1 MLPAR
6 NNTSLHTTYINKNNT
21 QTPTS
26 LHLLTKGRNKQGKET
41 ERMMERKVNK
51 KNIREGR

>member
-6 NNTSLHTTYINKNNT
+6 KNTSLHTTYIKKNNT

-26 LHLLTKGRNKQGKET
+26 LHLLTKRRNKQGKET
-41 ERMMERKVNK
+41 ERKMKRNVNK
-51 KNIREGR
+51 KNSREGR